1 MLCHVY
7 SVSTLRIAI
16 FLYYSRAM
24 YARIKQSGPRQY
36 LQLVE
41 GRRED
46 GKVRQRVVATLGRVD
61 QLQDG
66 ALDALIASLQRAAGQ
81 KPKSG
86 EPQFLAARAFGHVYL
101 LHELW
106 QQLGLDQALRH
117 ALRSSRR
124 QFDAATLVRAMV
136 FNRLCEPTSKLGV
149 LRWLETV
156 AMPDAPDTVTHDH
169 LLRSM
174 DALMDNIDAVEK
186 AVAGQLRP
194 LLDQSVSI
202 VFYDLTTVRI
212 HGEGSVDGDVRA
224 FGLNKETRGIA
235 RQFVLGVIQT
245 AEGLPIAH
253 EVHAGNVGEV
263 ATLLP
268 AIEKALGRYRIERVV
283 LVADRGLLSLD
294 NLQQVEQLK
303 TVTGRG
309 VEYILAVPARRYA
322 DFGEHVA
329 KLDVA
334 SGVAEG
340 TWEDRRLVVA
350 HDPDRAAEQ
359 TAKRRQL
366 IERIEAEGERM
377 AQRLSDADEG
387 KPLRGRKSNDRKAYL
402 RFCDQVKDAGLSR
415 ILKADLDA
423 DLFNFR
429 RDETALANAERLDGK
444 LLLVTNTTLAAD
456 EVIARYKSLADIE
469 RGFRVLKS
477 DIEIAPVHHRLP
489 ERIRAHALICFL
501 ALVVH
506 RVMRMRLKAE
516 GSSQSPTAA
525 LRVLQTI
532 QRHQVK
538 LGKDTLRG
546 INAPDP
552 TQQELFSAL
561 HVKHPPSR

>member
-1 MLCHVY
+1 MF
-7 SVSTLRIAI
+7 TRITR
-16 FLYYSRAM
+16 SDGRA
-24 YARIKQSGPRQY
+24 Y

-41 GRRED
+41 SFRNAAGQPRE
-46 GKVRQRVVATLGRVD
+46 RVVANLGRLD
-61 QLQDG
+61 QLTDKD
-66 ALDALIASLQRAAGQ
+66 LDPLIGGLQRALGRSTTPPAVTFD
-81 KPKSG
+81 S
-86 EPQFLAARAFGHVYL
+86 ARAFGDL
-101 LHELW
+101 FALHELW
-106 QQLGLDQALRH
+106 RSLGLDGALKR

-156 AMPDAPDTVTHDH
+156 AMPDAPDTVTHDQ

-224 FGLNKETRGIA
+224 YGLNKETRGIA

-263 ATLLP
+263 STLLP

-322 DFGEHVA
+322 DFGEHVI
-329 KLDVA
+329 KMDLA

-340 TWEDRRLVVA
+340 TWENRRLIVA

-359 TAKRRQL
+359 TAQRRQL

-429 RDETALANAERLDGK
+429 RDEAALANAERLDGK

-501 ALVVH
+501 ALVLH
-506 RVMRMRLKAE
+506 RVMRMRLKAA
-516 GSSQSPTAA
+516 GAPVSPQKA
-525 LRVLQTI
+525 LTLLRQIQQHRVQIDGKTVSGLSRLQ
-532 QRHQVK
+532 
-538 LGKDTLRG
+538 
-546 INAPDP
+546 P
-552 TQQELFSAL
+552 QQTELFQAL
-561 HVKHPPSR
+561 NLPEPSTANLV

>member
-1 MLCHVY
+1 
-7 SVSTLRIAI
+7 
-16 FLYYSRAM
+16 M

-61 QLQDG
+61 QLQQG
-66 ALDALIASLQRAAGQ
+66 ALDALIAGLQRVAGQ
-81 KPKSG
+81 ATGSA
-86 EPQFLAARAFGHVYL
+86 EPQFQFAQAFGHVYL

-106 QQLGLDQALRH
+106 QSLGLEAALAR

-124 QFDAATLVRAMV
+124 QFDAAQVVRAMV

-156 AMPDAPDTVTHDH
+156 SLPGAPEKVTHDQ

-174 DALMDNIDAVEK
+174 DALMDHIDAVEQ
-186 AVAGQLRP
+186 AVAAQLRP
-194 LLDQSVSI
+194 LLDQSLSI

-212 HGEGSVDGDVRA
+212 HGEGTVDEDVRA

-253 EVHAGNVGEV
+253 QVHAGNVGEV
-263 ATLLP
+263 STLLP
-268 AIEKALGRYRIERVV
+268 AIEKAIAQYRIERVV

-294 NLQQVEQLK
+294 NLDAVERLRTAQ
-303 TVTGRG
+303 GAG

-322 DFGEHVA
+322 DFGER
-329 KLDVA
+329 VA
-334 SGVAEG
+334 SMRLDAGVGET

-350 HDPDRAAEQ
+350 HDPERAAEQ
-359 TAKRRQL
+359 GAKRRRL
-366 IERIEAEGERM
+366 IESIEAEGERM
-377 AQRLSDADEG
+377 AQRLDAADDG
-387 KPLRGRKSNDRKAYL
+387 KPLRGRKSTDRRAYL
-402 RFCDQVKDAGLSR
+402 RFCEQVKEAGLSR
-415 ILKADLDA
+415 ILRADLEA
-423 DLFNFR
+423 DRFSFH
-429 RDETALANAERLDGK
+429 RDEAALAHAEQLDGK
-444 LLLVTNTTLAAD
+444 LLLVTNTELEAD
-456 EVIARYKSLADIE
+456 DVVARYKALADIE

-501 ALVVH
+501 ALVLH
-506 RVMRMRLKAE
+506 RVMRMRLKAA
-516 GSSQSPTAA
+516 GSNQSPTAV
-525 LRVLQTI
+525 LKILQTI
-532 QRHQVK
+532 QRHQVRV
-538 LGKDTLRG
+538 GNETLRG
-546 INAPDP
+546 INAPTP
-552 TQQELFSAL
+552 AQQELFSAL
-561 HVKHPPSR
+561 GTQTPPNH